1 MLFGDPVFR
10 LQKAAWLN
18 RQPVLA
24 ATDVPADEAGGFQD
38 SDVSRDAGE
47 RHRKGRCNVGDA
59 GVTGAEGD
67 QERPPGRVR
76 QGREGAVDMLNHFVE
91 HSRAPA

>member
-1 MLFGDPVFR
+1 MFGDPVLR

-24 ATDVPADEAGGFQD
+24 ATDVAADEGGRLQD
-38 SDVSRDAGE
+38 GDVSRDAGE
-47 RHRKGRCNVGDA
+47 RHLERFGEVGDT

-67 QERPPGRVR
+67 QERPPGRVG
-76 QGREGAVDMLNHFVE
+76 QGREGPVDMFNHFVE